1 MAKAQVSYIKGVR
14 EMEDNTITAQ
24 FFVGGIQ
31 AFSCDLRTKSKVHH
45 INKLETNLINE
56 SSL

>member
-14 EMEDNTITAQ
+14 EMDGNNCTI
-24 FFVGGIQ
+24 FCWGHLGIP
-31 AFSCDLRTKSKVHH
+31 CDLRTKSKVHH